1 MILTD
6 SYLRIALGSNLQPVG
21 DDVSGSLH
29 IGRDVTT
36 LLPTC
41 NLAWRARLH
50 SNGGTASVDFY
61 TGSITPSA
69 APVAQVETATVTAAA
84 GCTNSGALAYT
95 ITGAHIPGSPL
106 AISVPLVTGVHTTAA
121 LIAAAI
127 RNTMA
132 AEGAI
137 TNQYTVGGTGA
148 SITLTRL
155 LTRDGLNDATLN
167 IATAGGLG
175 VSAAASSANT
185 TAGVRGVSV
194 DRLGGDGKDLTGV
207 ALPTMSTPMA
217 LALFVD
223 ALSNDYCEFTKS
235 AALVLPKLDPG
246 SACVMCNSFWLSN
259 SLDVSTPYTFGT
271 AGKAFAI
278 DILLFGYTSA

>member
-1 MILTD
+1 MNLTD
-6 SYLRIALGSNLQPVG
+6 TFLRIALGTNLRPVA
-21 DDVSGSLH
+21 DDVSGNLFL
-29 IGRDVTT
+29 GRDVTIPI
-36 LLPTC
+36 PTC
-41 NLAWRARLH
+41 NIAWRARLH

-61 TGSITPSA
+61 TGTITPSA
-69 APVAQVETATVTAAA
+69 APVAQVETATVTAGA
-84 GCTNSGALAYT
+84 GCTNSGSLTYT
-95 ITGAHIPGSPL
+95 ITGAHIQGSPL
-106 AISVPLVTGVHTTAA
+106 SLSVPLVTGVHTTAA

-132 AEGAI
+132 AESAI

-148 SITLTRL
+148 TVTLTRL
-155 LTRDGLNDATLN
+155 LTLDGLNDSTLN

-207 ALPTMSTPMA
+207 ALSTMGTPMA

-223 ALSNDYCEFTKS
+223 SASHDYCEFTKS

-246 SACVMCNSFWLSN
+246 SACVMCNPIWLSN
-259 SLDVSTPYTFGT
+259 SLDVTAPFTFGT

-278 DILLFGYTSA
+278 DILLFGYTFA